1 MKISLRQDGHEPL
14 GIIQQLSSVFL
25 SSSLHL
31 ESLEGFLKV
40 PEIELQLPLLFLNV
54 QIYKTEIILPPPIRL
69 LRWLNELI
77 NMKRRE
83 DYLAFVLSCFSHV
96 RLFATPWIFLARTP
110 EWVAVPS
117 SRGSSR
123 PRDQIPISC
132 VSWIAGRFFTMEP
145 PRSPF
150 GI

>member
-1 MKISLRQDGHEPL
+1 MKILLRQDGHEAL
-14 GIIQQLSSVFL
+14 GIIQQLFSVFL

-31 ESLEGFLKV
+31 QSLEGFLKV

-54 QIYKTEIILPPPIRL
+54 QIYKTEIILPPPIGL
-69 LRWLNELI
+69 LRWLNDLI

-83 DYLAFVLSCFSHV
+83 DYPAFVLSCFSYV
-96 RLFATPWIFLARTP
+96 RLFATPWIFLARTL
-110 EWVAVPS
+110 EWVAIPF

-145 PRSPF
+145 PRSPS